1 MATSPKLP
9 ADESPLTDAQIER
22 IFANAGEEMVLIGGQ
37 ALHFWMRRFGIS
49 ARGLSVSN
57 DADFLGNVQQA
68 GALADRLGAHFQKP
82 PASALTALVAQVRL
96 PLRNGLFGNIDV
108 LHQLYTTSTPKK
120 TVEFTQRVK
129 RNAMTVKWSEDAYIR
144 VMDPFDLL
152 ESRIQNAVGF
162 ANEQMKGAHV
172 ITQAHWAI
180 EVAKAAL
187 FLLASGDDEFTS
199 RVGHKIQQIVRLARS
214 SPGRRAW
221 SELGLDV
228 LEAID
233 ADLIQAMAPTSAV
246 QLTHVRVMQQQR
258 AKGAARRN

>member
-9 ADESPLTDAQIER
+9 EDEAPLTDAQIER
-22 IFANAGEEMVLIGGQ
+22 IFVNAGKDMVLVGGQ

-57 DADFLGNVQQA
+57 DADFLGTAQQA
-68 GALADRLGAHFQKP
+68 GELADRLGAHFQKP

-96 PLRNGLFGNIDV
+96 PLRKGLFGNIDV

-129 RNAMTVKWSEDAYIR
+129 RNAMTVKWTEDSYIR

-152 ESRIQNAVGF
+152 ESRVQNAVGF
-162 ANEQMKGAHV
+162 ASEQMKGAHV
-172 ITQAHWAI
+172 ITQARWAI
-180 EVAKAAL
+180 EVVKAAL
-187 FLLASGDDEFTS
+187 FLLASGDEEFTS
-199 RVGHKIQQIVRLARS
+199 RVGYKIQQIVRFARS

-221 SELGLDV
+221 HELGIDV
-228 LEAID
+228 LDAID

-246 QLTHVRVMQQQR
+246 QLVHVRAMQRRR
-258 AKGAARRN
+258 AKEGG